1 VPRARLTTKTLRLPS
16 DLVQAAEVRAEEI
29 GLNLSDIV
37 EAALAEHLGLPRNQ
51 SFEVLA
57 AVRDHLL
64 ARYPRRQ
71 GFPRD
76 VTLTVFRH
84 IQTDPGLQSLYRSA
98 VVDPDGSL
106 DETARD
112 SLHRRIG
119 KLVKQVLRARVV
131 GRSLPLDPAVEL
143 IRSHALLEPTVAAQ
157 APSAVP
163 A

>member
-1 VPRARLTTKTLRLPS
+1 MNRLITKTLRLPS
-16 DLVQAAEVRAEEI
+16 ELIEAAEQRAASI

-37 EAALAEHLGLPRNQ
+37 EAALADHLGLPRNK
-51 SFEVLA
+51 SFEVLE

-64 ARYPRRQ
+64 DLYPHRQ

-84 IQTDPGLQSLYRSA
+84 IQADNHLSDLYRAA
-98 VVDPDGSL
+98 VHAADGSF
-106 DETARD
+106 DESARD

-119 KLVKQVLRARVV
+119 RLVKQVLRAQVV

-143 IRSHALLEPTVAAQ
+143 IRSHALLEPTGDA
-157 APSAVP
+157 
-163 A
+163 